1 MDAFAQAF
9 FAASDVMLVLVR
21 VSFVMAVKLRF
32 KLQINVNIVLS
43 CTARFFLTSRNI
55 SFNLAHRLNFI
66 LFLI

>member
-9 FAASDVMLVLVR
+9 FAASDAMLVR